1 MLSNAFVK
9 YVIAVRFSNCF
20 HLIIYPLSLKVR
32 KRAMTDCIDRFIDK
46 FQSFVC
52 SDRHCSGIATVSQ
65 LISCCG
71 HKLVLKSD
79 VMLTLPNSLRRDISV
94 EFSE

>member
-1 MLSNAFVK
+1 MFSNAFMK

-20 HLIIYPLSLKVR
+20 NLIIYPLKVR

-52 SDRHCSGIATVSQ
+52 SGHGKHCSSIATVSQ
-65 LISCCG
+65 MISCCG